1 VWSSAEAGGATVPT
15 LRLISNTSSPPLGS
29 LQRALQFR
37 PKLPS
42 GEMDRSEEF
51 SIGELLT
58 WWDHFFEFDRC
69 ETVLLSVS

>member
-1 VWSSAEAGGATVPT
+1 
-15 LRLISNTSSPPLGS
+15 
-29 LQRALQFR
+29 
-37 PKLPS
+37 
-42 GEMDRSEEF
+42 MDRSEEF